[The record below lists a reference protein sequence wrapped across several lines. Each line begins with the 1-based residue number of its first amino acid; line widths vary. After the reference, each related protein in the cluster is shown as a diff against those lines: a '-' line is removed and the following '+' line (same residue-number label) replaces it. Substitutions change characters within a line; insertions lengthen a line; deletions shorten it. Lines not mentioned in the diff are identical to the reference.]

1 VAAGASS
8 FMGEA
13 AHALRPAPRT
23 PLPIVILLSGRGS
36 NMGAIARAAA
46 GGGLPVEVRAVI
58 TDQPAAPGL
67 RLATSLGLRTEVLSP
82 TGFATRADYD
92 ARLSE
97 LVAAY
102 HPALVVLAGFMRILS
117 PVFIHAFAERIMNV
131 HPSLLPRHRGLH
143 THRRVLE
150 AGETVHG
157 ASVHFVTEE
166 LDGGPVIVR
175 ACIDVLP
182 DDTEESLSGRV
193 QTQEHRI
200 YPQAIDWFARG
211 RVQLRAGS
219 VWMDGVQLAE
229 PITIDARG
237 S

>member
-1 VAAGASS
+1 
-8 FMGEA
+8 MDEP
-13 AHALRPAPRT
+13 AHALRPPPAT
-23 PLPIVILLSGRGS
+23 ALPIVILLSGRGS
-36 NMGAIARAAA
+36 NMAVIARAAA
-46 GGGLPVEVRAVI
+46 AGTLPVAIRAVVS
-58 TDQPAAPGL
+58 DQPAAAGIG
-67 RLATSLGLRTEVLSP
+67 LATTLGLPTEVLSP

-92 ARLSE
+92 ARLTE

-102 HPALVVLAGFMRILS
+102 EPGLVVLAGFMRILS

-131 HPSLLPRHRGLH
+131 HPSLLPQHRGLH
-143 THRRVLE
+143 THRRVLT

-175 ACIDVLP
+175 ACVDVLA
-182 DDTEESLSGRV
+182 DDTEATLSVRV

-211 RVQLRAGS
+211 RLELRAGRI
-219 VWMDGVQLAE
+219 WMDGMQLAE

-237 S
+237 M

>member
-1 VAAGASS
+1 MA
-8 FMGEA
+8 EA
-13 AHALRPAPRT
+13 PPGLRAPQ

-36 NMGAIARAAA
+36 NMAVIARAAA
-46 GGGLPVEVRAVI
+46 AGDLPVMVRAVVS
-58 TDQPAAPGL
+58 DQPTAAGL
-67 RLATSLGLRTEVLSP
+67 GLATTLGLHTEVLAP
-82 TGFATRADYD
+82 TGFGTRADYD
-92 ARLSE
+92 RRLAE
-97 LVAAY
+97 LVAA
-102 HPALVVLAGFMRILS
+102 HRPGLVVLAGFMRILS

-143 THRRVLE
+143 THRRVLA
-150 AGETVHG
+150 AGETIHG

-175 ACIDVLP
+175 ACIDVLA
-182 DDTEESLSGRV
+182 DDTEASLSGRV

-211 RVQLRAGS
+211 RLELRHGS
-219 VWMDGVQLAE
+219 IWMDGAQLAE

-237 S
+237 T